1 MSDFFYVHDA
11 ELMSIMTLSLEF
23 HPLSLTNK
31 YTLPKRSGNKAIM
44 LIFTASALL
53 WRERHTKHNYCASL
67 KTE

>member
-1 MSDFFYVHDA
+1 MLSHCVGMTAGFYVRFFYVHDA

-23 HPLSLTNK
+23 HPLSLANK

-53 WRERHTKHNYCASL
+53 
-67 KTE
+67 